1 LMGELHPTLVRAF
14 ELETAPLVAELEFAP
29 LLDADTSPQRF
40 VDFARFPTVKR
51 DIALVL
57 DRSVTAADV
66 IGVVEGAGIS
76 VFDGA
81 SIFDVYEGDG
91 VGVGKKSLGLTLTWR
106 AADRTLTDDEVATAQ
121 ALVLERLS
129 ATLGATLR

>member
-1 LMGELHPTLVRAF
+1 
-14 ELETAPLVAELEFAP
+14 
-29 LLDADTSPQRF
+29 
-40 VDFARFPTVKR
+40 
-51 DIALVL
+51 
-57 DRSVTAADV
+57 
-66 IGVVEGAGIS
+66 
-76 VFDGA
+76 
-81 SIFDVYEGDG
+81 